1 MINPKLK
8 NSDLSDVE
16 DLIYGIGSGIAF
28 TVIAVC
34 ALAALAGAAFLVLSF
49 WL

>member
-1 MINPKLK
+1 MLEPNFK

-16 DLIYGIGSGIAF
+16 DLIYGVGSGIAF

-34 ALAALAGAAFLVLSF
+34 AIAALAGAAFLVLSF